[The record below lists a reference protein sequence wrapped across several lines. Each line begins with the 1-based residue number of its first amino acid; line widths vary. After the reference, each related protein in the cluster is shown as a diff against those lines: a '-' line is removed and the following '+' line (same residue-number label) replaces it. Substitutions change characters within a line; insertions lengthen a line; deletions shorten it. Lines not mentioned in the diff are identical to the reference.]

1 VSRQRLDPDAL
12 PIVLRQRISRKLFAL
27 LMTLWA
33 GVFPFAGI
41 ALIAVGVDETAPGTA
56 LAGAAL
62 LVVSGLVW
70 LYWALQLVPG
80 SCRLR
85 VTTGAFSMR
94 HCFITR
100 EHGWD
105 DVGSFYVRT
114 YSTPRV
120 NDYETVAFTG
130 EESRVIGLASF
141 LDELRFRG
149 VAASDILPD
158 TYGYPAG
165 ELAEFLNACSER
177 YGQRSPDHVPR
188 TIPVTR
194 GYLIGVS
201 LLLVAFVAGFLIWAA
216 ASAADG
222 DRWGVVI
229 GLAFA
234 SPFAYALVN
243 GWILWRRGKLR
254 RGARFRGPG
263 DTAS

>member
-1 VSRQRLDPDAL
+1 VGRQRLDPDAL
-12 PIVLRQRISRKLFAL
+12 PIVLRQRLSRKLLAL
-27 LMTLWA
+27 LMAVWVSVLVLAGGALIAA
-33 GVFPFAGI
+33 GVDEGAPVTAFAGI
-41 ALIAVGVDETAPGTA
+41 AF
-56 LAGAAL
+56 
-62 LVVSGLVW
+62 LVASGLVW

-85 VTTGAFSMR
+85 VTTGGFSMR

-105 DVGSFYVRT
+105 DVGRFYVRT

-149 VAASDILPD
+149 VADSDILPG
-158 TYGYPAG
+158 TYGYPA
-165 ELAEFLNACSER
+165 EQLARFLNACSER
-177 YGQRSPDHVPR
+177 YGRRSPDHVPQS
-188 TIPVTR
+188 IPVTR

-201 LLLVAFVAGFLIWAA
+201 LILVVFVIGFLVWAA
-216 ASAADG
+216 ANAADG
-222 DRWGVVI
+222 DVWGVVT

-234 SPFAYALVN
+234 SPFAYALIH
-243 GWILWRRGKLR
+243 GWIRWRRGTLR
-254 RGARFRGPG
+254 RGTRLRAPG
-263 DTAS
+263 DTLD

>member
-1 VSRQRLDPDAL
+1 M
-12 PIVLRQRISRKLFAL
+12 SRKLLAL
-27 LMTLWA
+27 LMTLWT
-33 GVFPFAGI
+33 GVFPFGGI
-41 ALIAVGVDETAPGTA
+41 ALIAVGVDETEPGTA

-62 LVVSGLVW
+62 LVAAGFVW

-85 VTTGAFSMR
+85 VTTGGFSMR

-105 DVGSFYVRT
+105 DVGRFYVRR

-149 VAASDILPD
+149 VADSDILPD
-158 TYGYPAG
+158 TYGYAAA
-165 ELAEFLNACSER
+165 ELAEFLNACSEL
-177 YGQRSPDHVPR
+177 YGQRAPDHVPR

-201 LLLVAFVAGFLIWAA
+201 LLLAAFGAGFLIWAA

-222 DRWGVVI
+222 DWWSAVI
-229 GLAFA
+229 GLVFA
-234 SPFAYALVN
+234 SPLVYALVN
-243 GWILWRRGKLR
+243 GWIRWRRGKLR
-254 RGARFRGPG
+254 RGALFRGPG
-263 DTAS
+263 DAAT